1 MLPHDDCCANGLS
14 TTLGTRKT
22 RGLCSS
28 TRYKKIDLPHNGNC
42 SVPEAV
48 VFDAGVL
55 GQASHPR
62 RNLVFAQWFDRLL
75 ATNTTV
81 YIAEIAD
88 YEVRREL
95 LRAER
100 HEGVARLDRL
110 KAVLPYLPISTATML
125 RAARLWAE
133 ARKHG
138 VALLLT
144 PKSLIVMLS

>member
-1 MLPHDDCCANGLS
+1 M
-14 TTLGTRKT
+14 
-22 RGLCSS
+22 
-28 TRYKKIDLPHNGNC
+28 
-42 SVPEAV
+42 PEAV
-48 VFDAGVL
+48 VLDAGVL

-62 RNLVFAQWFDRLL
+62 RNLAFAQWFDRLL

-133 ARKHG
+133 ARKQG
-138 VALLLT
+138 RPTAD
-144 PKSLIVMLS
+144 PKELDCDVVLAAQAIEVGAVVVTDNIGHLSLFVEAKRWTEIAVTK

>member
-1 MLPHDDCCANGLS
+1 M
-14 TTLGTRKT
+14 
-22 RGLCSS
+22 
-28 TRYKKIDLPHNGNC
+28 ID
-42 SVPEAV
+42 AV
-48 VFDAGVL
+48 ILDTGVL

-62 RNLVFAQWFDRLL
+62 KNPAFAQWFDRLL
-75 ATNTTV
+75 ATSTTV

-110 KAVLPYLPISTATML
+110 KSVLPYIPLSTAIIL

-133 ARKHG
+133 ARQRGRPTADPKELDCD
-138 VALLLT
+138 VILAAQALEVGAVVVTDNVGHL
-144 PKSLIVMLS
+144 SLFVEAKNWTEISIEE